1 MIQRERGYVNQGR
14 AAEKLE
20 EEAFEMANEWRY
32 RQQGACWGTL
42 NGPVSTQSRRDHEV
56 AAICKT
62 GRSHGQEAS
71 STQLPSIC

>member
-1 MIQRERGYVNQGR
+1 MTQRKRDYGRQGR

-20 EEAFEMANEWRY
+20 EEVFELANEWRY
-32 RQQGACWGTL
+32 RQQEACWGTL
-42 NGPVSTQSRRDHEV
+42 NGPVSTQGLRNHEV

-71 STQLPSIC
+71 ST